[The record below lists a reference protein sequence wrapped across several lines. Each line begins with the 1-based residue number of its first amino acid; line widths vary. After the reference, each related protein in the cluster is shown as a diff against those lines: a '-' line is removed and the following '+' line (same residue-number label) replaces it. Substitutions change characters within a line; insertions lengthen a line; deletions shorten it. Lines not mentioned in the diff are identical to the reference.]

1 MSARPIAIT
10 LSALL
15 LSTPLRVEGLST
27 AEALAFM
34 DVSIEVCSQADSA
47 KPGRYEAL
55 RRPPYACEWQGDPR
69 TEALAR
75 KRPEYRE
82 FSLKMKQE
90 FGALPQADVLAMC
103 ASMFEAKCEQ
113 EPGPDSSA
121 KKR

>member
-1 MSARPIAIT
+1 MTARTVALA

-15 LSTPLRVEGLST
+15 LNTPLQADGLST

-34 DVSIEVCSQADSA
+34 DVSIEVCSQADPA

-55 RRPPYACEWQGDPR
+55 RRPPYVCEWQGDKR
-69 TEALAR
+69 TEARAR

-90 FGALPQADVLAMC
+90 FGAMPKPELLAMC
-103 ASMFEAKCEQ
+103 ASLFEAKCER
-113 EPGPDSSA
+113 E
-121 KKR
+121 